1 MAKRAVKKQ
10 PRKDATEHA
19 RKERKDPGHPQVE
32 PFSDDSAFNYGG
44 LPSRD
49 LKKNLGCG

>member
-1 MAKRAVKKQ
+1 MKKRKAKKVA
-10 PRKDATEHA
+10 P
-19 RKERKDPGHPQVE
+19 KEPKPAPPAPIEKSDE
-32 PFSDDSAFNYGG
+32 PFDFGG

>member
-1 MAKRAVKKQ
+1 MQSDKKKRIKKEAKSIAPFVTPTATPTVKKDEEK
-10 PRKDATEHA
+10 PSEFD
-19 RKERKDPGHPQVE
+19 
-32 PFSDDSAFNYGG
+32 FGG

>member
-1 MAKRAVKKQ
+1 MSKKRIKKQ
-10 PRKDATEHA
+10 KETDPKSKEEQKPNSQHPTEDAEE
-19 RKERKDPGHPQVE
+19 K
-32 PFSDDSAFNYGG
+32 PFDFGG